1 MNLSRVL
8 SKTKK
13 KDKENEKYVKC
24 CRMIHQISYSRLPK
38 ASLPGN
44 GLAAA
49 PFNLKILLNFP
60 PSVPSHLPGTTTA
73 NIIQSTAIVGGV
85 TTSAEGAAD
94 PLGKVGMTSKAHQG
108 MSQVQPAPS
117 RLPYGQPRPPS
128 PATFRLV
135 SAHFRST
142 FQSSAEL

>member
-1 MNLSRVL
+1 MNFSRVL

-13 KDKENEKYVKC
+13 NDKENEEYVKR
-24 CRMIHQISYSRLPK
+24 CRMIHQISCSRLPK

-49 PFNLKILLNFP
+49 PFNLEILLKFP

-73 NIIQSTAIVGGV
+73 NIQSTAIVGDA

-94 PLGKVGMTSKAHQG
+94 PLGKVNMTSKAHQG
-108 MSQVQPAPS
+108 MSQAQSAPS

-142 FQSSAEL
+142 FQSRASL